1 MKDCKAL
8 EKKRVLVVGGTG
20 FIGSYLTSALVD
32 SGPASVSVISRSGS
46 VAFNGVEV
54 HRVDAGDLMALREFA
69 QSRDFDIIYNLSG
82 KIDQSTA
89 IGIYASQLASNTQT
103 TINLAEAFSGRVGRF
118 IQVGS
123 NAEYGDAPCPQA
135 PDGPALPCSAYGVTK
150 LAASQVILAK
160 AKSEGFPGLVA
171 RPFLVYGPGQSKNSF
186 LEKAVE
192 AAARMEAFDT
202 TPGEQTRDFTPV
214 QKVADELLQLSCPN
228 NPTACI
234 YNLCTGVPIR
244 LRDALTMLKELR
256 AGFTPNF
263 GTVPY
268 RKTELMASCGVAWMP
283 WTELQ
288 AKGSLQNFLATKL
301 DEYKK

>member
-1 MKDCKAL
+1 MISHSPLNKMH
-8 EKKRVLVVGGTG
+8 VLVVGGTG
-20 FIGSYLTSALVD
+20 FIGRHLTKALVN
-32 SGPASVSVISRSGS
+32 GGAASVSVISRSAAPS
-46 VAFNGVEV
+46 VDGAEF
-54 HRVDAGDLMALREFA
+54 HRLDVGDRGALREFA
-69 QSRDFDIIYNLSG
+69 QFRNYDIVYNLSG

-89 IGIYASQLASNTQT
+89 PGIYETQLAANTLT
-103 TINLAEAFSGRVGRF
+103 TIHLAEIFNGRTGRF
-118 IQVGS
+118 VQIGS

-244 LRDALTMLKELR
+244 LRDVLSMLMKIR
-256 AGFTPNF
+256 HDFTPNL
-263 GTVPY
+263 GAVPY
-268 RKTELMASCGVAWMP
+268 RKTELMASCGVAWAP
-283 WTELQ
+283 WTRDYAE
-288 AKGSLQNFLATKL
+288 SFLQNFIFHSCNDVEK
-301 DEYKK
+301 